1 MTLLLPIYNGLRARN
16 FFLTDLYPE
25 LLLRGVCLVILVPPH
40 KLEYYRAAY
49 NHPQVVFEVWNPR
62 PEHWFGRMLNA
73 FAFNALGTGTVK
85 AKQYMYYVR
94 DRNVPKFLFRRSV
107 ALVCGG
113 SRTVRKLIRIL
124 DRLVPPDPDLA
135 TFFKKYN
142 PDGVLAPDIILPAD
156 RVLLRTGKRLGLK
169 TIGMVRSW
177 DNLTAKGVIQVMPEW
192 LVAQTTQM
200 KKEAVEIGDM
210 QPERVEVCGVTQFD
224 EYWKPPSQT
233 REAFLDSLNIP
244 QGRRL
249 ILCAPFFGEYSQKSG
264 IMLVQALAG
273 AIDEGRLPSDVHLLV
288 RYRPEDGTAEGAPT
302 HFDHPRITVT
312 LPYSKSFATPR
323 GKKDY
328 EFTRGDVD
336 LMVNSLRY
344 SAVTLNTIST
354 LTVDAVALDR
364 PVVNI
369 RFDID
374 PDTKPGDRVELF
386 SHFDHYLAL
395 EATGG
400 VKLAHSFDELV
411 EAINAYLENPREDAA
426 GRAQIRREQI
436 EFEDANSGKRSAEAI
451 AQLLQ

>member
-1 MTLLLPIYNGLRARN
+1 
-16 FFLTDLYPE
+16 
-25 LLLRGVCLVILVPPH
+25 VHPH
-40 KLEYYRAAY
+40 VL
-49 NHPQVVFEVWNPR
+49 FEVWNPR

-113 SRTVRKLIRIL
+113 SRTVRKLIRLL
-124 DRLVPPDPDLA
+124 DRLVPPDPDLV

-156 RVLLRTGKRLGLK
+156 RVLLRTGKRLGYK

-210 QPERVEVCGVTQFD
+210 QSERVLVCGVTQFD
-224 EYWKPPSQT
+224 EYWKPATMT
-233 REAFLDSLNIP
+233 REQFFDLLSIP
-244 QGRRL
+244 RNRRV
-249 ILCAPFFGEYSQKSG
+249 ILCAPFFGEYSQASG
-264 IMLVQALAG
+264 IMLVKALAE
-273 AIDEGRLPSDVHLLV
+273 AIDGGQLPSDVHLLV
-288 RYRPEDGTAEGAPT
+288 RYRPEDGTTGDAPT
-302 HFDHPRITVT
+302 DLNHPRITVT
-312 LPYSKSFATPR
+312 LPCSTFLITPR

-328 EFTRGDVD
+328 EFTREDVD

-374 PDTKPGDRVELF
+374 PTTPAGDRVELF
-386 SHFDHYLAL
+386 SHFDHYLTL

-400 VKLAHSFDELV
+400 VKLAHSFEELV
-411 EAINAYLENPREDAA
+411 EAINVYLKNPAEDAA
-426 GRAQIRREQI
+426 GRAQIRKEQI
-436 EFEDANSGKRSAEAI
+436 ELEDANSGRRSAEAI
-451 AQLLQ
+451 IALLT